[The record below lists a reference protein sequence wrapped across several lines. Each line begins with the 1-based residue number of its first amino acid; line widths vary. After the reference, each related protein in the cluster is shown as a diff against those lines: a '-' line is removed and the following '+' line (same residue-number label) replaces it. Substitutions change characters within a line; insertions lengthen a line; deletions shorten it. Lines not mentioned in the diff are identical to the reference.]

1 MSDERDETRPFTSR
15 PGDDATR
22 VGGFPTAD
30 DETRPRTPSD
40 DETRV
45 GRPSDETRVSRP
57 SDETRVSRPSDE
69 THVERPAGDETVP
82 GPLGPGSTSV
92 MPPVAEDWAASRANP
107 AWSGRAEVRAPNPA
121 TYQEPGNWP
130 DTMGREPRD
139 RWWMPIVVGVIA
151 LILLAALA
159 FGIYLIVQNSGDD
172 ETPAPPVVP
181 SVAPT
186 QTTISTPSATPS
198 TEPTTTE
205 PTPTPSTT
213 NPATTAITVP
223 ALRGL
228 PLQEAETAL
237 SNMGLS
243 WHVILR
249 DDDALPG
256 TVIDSD
262 PVEGQEVPPD
272 TRITLVVAQ
281 GATPPATG
289 TTGSTEEP
297 GLNGD

>member
-1 MSDERDETRPFTSR
+1 MSDERDETRPFTPR
-15 PGDDATR
+15 HRDDDATR
-22 VGGFPTAD
+22 VGGFPAAEDDTRPHGPSG
-30 DETRPRTPSD
+30 DETRVARPSD

-45 GRPSDETRVSRP
+45 APSYGDKSRPYGDKRRPSD
-57 SDETRVSRPSDE
+57 
-69 THVERPAGDETVP
+69 DETVAD
-82 GPLGPGSTSV
+82 PLPPATNKTSV
-92 MPPVAEDWAASRANP
+92 MPPVGDDWAASRANP

-121 TYQEPGNWP
+121 TYQDADDWP
-130 DTMGREPRD
+130 NTMGREPRD
-139 RWWMPIVVGVIA
+139 RWWMPIVVGIIA

-159 FGIYLIVQNSGDD
+159 VGIYLIMQNSGGD

-181 SVAPT
+181 SAAPT
-186 QTTISTPSATPS
+186 QTQQTPTFTPSATPS
-198 TEPTTTE
+198 TEPTTTA
-205 PTPTPSTT
+205 PTPSPSTT
-213 NPATTAITVP
+213 NPATNAITVP
-223 ALRGL
+223 ALKGL
-228 PLQEAETAL
+228 PLPEAETAL

-289 TTGSTEEP
+289 TAGEP